1 LGAARLVRSEGSGS
15 ARNFGILV
23 RPFSQLWNRWWT
35 RGLTHDSKNG
45 SMSIDPEGRLRVRLR
60 TEDHWPRIAD
70 ELSRVV
76 DLEASARAAGAFQRA
91 REVRDPETLLRL
103 VLAYGSGGMSLRD
116 VSGWAEEQRIA
127 SLSSP
132 ALFKRLC
139 NAEGWLGGIVAALLE
154 KRIKLRNYRLY
165 GHRLCAIDATTLC
178 EPGADRTTWRVH
190 VAYDVASGGVD
201 QLELTDVHGGES
213 LKRFT
218 FRPGDIVLADR
229 GYARPR
235 DLRPVIEAGANLIV
249 RTGWNSLRLLTAQ
262 GAVFDLFAKL
272 RTMKTAYAD
281 AKVYLDEGVPEVEP
295 LALRLVIRRKT
306 KEQARKAQQELVKD
320 ARKRGREPDPKSLE
334 AARFL
339 LLLTSLPAGELTAA
353 TVANLYRLRWQIE
366 LAFKRYKSLAGLD
379 ELTAKTP
386 RLARSWIHAKLILAL
401 LAERIAGLAPDSPP
415 CALRTTE
422 THALAVASHEGHPQA
437 SHPRNSRPSALDH
450 EIDPDYAGAHS
461 LRAAASP

>member
-1 LGAARLVRSEGSGS
+1 
-15 ARNFGILV
+15 
-23 RPFSQLWNRWWT
+23 
-35 RGLTHDSKNG
+35 
-45 SMSIDPEGRLRVRLR
+45 MRVRLR
-60 TEDHWPRIAD
+60 TEDQWPRIVD
-70 ELSRVV
+70 ELSRAV
-76 DLEASARAAGAFQRA
+76 DLEASAKAVGAFQRA
-91 REVRDPETLLRL
+91 REVRDAETLLRL

-127 SLSSP
+127 RLSGP

-139 NAEGWLGGIVAALLE
+139 NAEEWLGGIVAALLE
-154 KRIKLRNYRLY
+154 KRIKLRNYRLN

-190 VAYDVASGGVD
+190 VAYDVASGGVE
-201 QLELTDVHGGES
+201 QLELTDAHGGES

-235 DLRPVIEAGANLIV
+235 DLRPVIEAGAGFIV
-249 RTGWNSLRLLTAQ
+249 RIGWNSLRLLTSQ
-262 GAVFDLFAKL
+262 GEVFDLFAKL
-272 RTMKTAYAD
+272 SRMKTTYAD
-281 AKVYLDEGVPEVEP
+281 AKVYLDEGVPDVEP
-295 LALRLVIRRKT
+295 LPLRLAIRRKT
-306 KEQARKAQQELVKD
+306 KEQARRAQQELVKD

-334 AARFL
+334 AARFV
-339 LLLTSLPAGELTAA
+339 LLLTSLPAREFTAA

-386 RLARSWIHAKLILAL
+386 QLARSWIYAKLILAL
-401 LAERIAGLAPDSPP
+401 LAERIAGLAPDSSPSG
-415 CALRTTE
+415 LRTAQTP
-422 THALAVASHEGHPQA
+422 AIAVAPHEGNSQTPR
-437 SHPRNSRPSALDH
+437 PRNSRSPALDH
-450 EIDPDYAGAHS
+450 EIDPDYADTHS

>member
-1 LGAARLVRSEGSGS
+1 M
-15 ARNFGILV
+15 
-23 RPFSQLWNRWWT
+23 
-35 RGLTHDSKNG
+35 RG
-45 SMSIDPEGRLRVRLR
+45 RLR
-60 TEDHWPRIAD
+60 TEDQWPRIVD
-70 ELSRVV
+70 ELSGAV
-76 DLEASARAAGAFQRA
+76 DLEASAKAAGAFQRA
-91 REVRDPETLLRL
+91 REVRDAETLLRL

-116 VSGWAEEQRIA
+116 VSGWAEEQHIA
-127 SLSSP
+127 RLSSP

-139 NAEGWLGGIVAALLE
+139 NAEAWLGGIVAALLE
-154 KRIKLRNYRLY
+154 KRIKLRNYRLN

-190 VAYDVASGGVD
+190 VAYDVTSGGVE

-235 DLRPVIEAGANLIV
+235 DLRPVIEAGSGFIV
-249 RTGWNSLRLLTAQ
+249 RIGWNSLRLLTSQ
-262 GAVFDLFAKL
+262 GEVFDLFAKL
-272 RTMKTAYAD
+272 SRMKTTYAD
-281 AKVYLDEGVPEVEP
+281 AKVYLDESVPDVEP
-295 LALRLVIRRKT
+295 LPLRLVIRRKT

-334 AARFL
+334 AARFV
-339 LLLTSLPAGELTAA
+339 LLLTSLPAHELTAA

-379 ELTAKTP
+379 ELSAKTP
-386 RLARSWIHAKLILAL
+386 ELARSWIYAKLIMAL

-415 CALRTTE
+415 WARRNAQTLV
-422 THALAVASHEGHPQA
+422 LAMAPDEGHSQT
-437 SHPRNSRPSALDH
+437 SRPRNPRTSALDH
-450 EIDPDYAGAHS
+450 EIDPDHADAQS